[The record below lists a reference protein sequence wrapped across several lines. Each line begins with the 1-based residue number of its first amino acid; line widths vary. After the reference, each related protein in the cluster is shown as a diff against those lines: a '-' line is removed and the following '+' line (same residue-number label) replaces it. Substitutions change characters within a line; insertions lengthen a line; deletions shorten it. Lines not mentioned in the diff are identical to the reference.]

1 MLNFDYNPKLNLSE
15 YSDLISDWSGIYIE
29 FCLIKNH
36 KCYLINTKQ
45 KILNNKIFFDHLTV
59 EEKLRKLSYIYDKNN
74 IYNMVNK
81 IKNDN
86 IIEPVNHITKNL
98 LLIE

>member
-1 MLNFDYNPKLNLSE
+1 MSE

-29 FCLIKNH
+29 FCLIKNR

-59 EEKLRKLSYIYDKNN
+59 EEKLRNELSYIYDKNN

-98 LLIE
+98 FY